1 MNLEDI
7 IRELGVV
14 INKASYAKKD
24 AQRHLYN
31 EHEGTKQDRIDDLSE
46 SLSDASIELDSIK
59 DSLYELVELLE
70 NEKYRQELEELSPY
84 SKEKNDD

>member
-24 AQRHLYN
+24 AQRHLYD
-31 EHEGTKQDRIDDLSE
+31 EYEGTKEDRINQLCE
-46 SLSDASIELDSIK
+46 SLADASFELDSIK

-70 NEKYRQELEELSPY
+70 NEKYRQELEELSPF
-84 SKEKNDD
+84 K

>member
-1 MNLEDI
+1 MIDLEQLIRDI
-7 IRELGVV
+7 SVV

-31 EHEGTKQDRIDDLSE
+31 EYEGSKEDRINELSE
-46 SLSDASIELDSIK
+46 SLSDASFELDSIK

-70 NEKYRQELEELSPY
+70 NEKYRQSLEELSPF
-84 SKEKNDD
+84 KGEK

>member
-24 AQRHLYN
+24 AQRNLYN
-31 EHEGTKQDRIDDLSE
+31 EYEGTKQDRINELSE
-46 SLSDASIELDSIK
+46 SLSDASFELDSIK

-70 NEKYRQELEELSPY
+70 DEKYRQSLEELSPF
-84 SKEKNDD
+84 KGEKG